1 VLVDFDQKSK
11 KFLFSNAV
19 PWQHAAYLELVRM
32 EAVFENENFLLF
44 VKQSNYRQSN
54 E

>member
-1 VLVDFDQKSK
+1 ML
-11 KFLFSNAV
+11 FLNRRTLILI
-19 PWQHAAYLELVRM
+19 PTRRYKIELVRM